1 MSRRVTVMLVDDVD
15 GEVRAHETVEFSIDG
30 VHYAIDLCVDNAE
43 KLRGELSM
51 WIEHAR
57 RVSRRKGRRGSL
69 ARRGRDNFTHARA
82 AAVREW
88 ALQNG
93 CQVSPR
99 GPVPSAIV
107 NAFRAATGTPESI

>member
-1 MSRRVTVMLVDDVD
+1 MSRRVTVMLVDDID
-15 GEVRAHETVEFSIDG
+15 GQARAHETVEFSIDG
-30 VHYAIDLCVDNAE
+30 VHYAIDLSVDNAE
-43 KLRGELSM
+43 KLREELSM

-57 RVSRRKGRRGSL
+57 RISRRKGRRGSL
-69 ARRGRDNFTHARA
+69 ARRGRDNLTHSRA

-107 NAFRAATGTPESI
+107 DAFHAATSIRELV